1 MLYHRDLVL
10 PTEKYYVYIHRNPL
24 THKIF
29 YVGSAKGNPLRA
41 YEFGKHRNQSWK
53 NEVISF
59 GGTCNIIVEIVQ
71 YCEIQSRRKRLSF
84 N

>member
-1 MLYHRDLVL
+1 MLYHRNLVL

-41 YEFGKHRNQSWK
+41 EDQAIAFILSDNLQLVK
-53 NEVISF
+53 NME
-59 GGTCNIIVEIVQ
+59 
-71 YCEIQSRRKRLSF
+71 KLSS
-84 N
+84 NSSAKVNAK